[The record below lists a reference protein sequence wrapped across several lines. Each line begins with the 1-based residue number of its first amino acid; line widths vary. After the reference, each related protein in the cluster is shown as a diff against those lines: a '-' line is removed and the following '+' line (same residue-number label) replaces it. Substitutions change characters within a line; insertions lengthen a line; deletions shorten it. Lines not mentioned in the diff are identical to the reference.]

1 MSGVSDMEG
10 SSLQELK
17 SINTS
22 NKSVTINFK
31 DAIQNVREDQFNK
44 LALDLFYYQAKNNP
58 VYSKYLHWIGVR
70 PETILHTDK
79 IPYLP
84 IQFFKNHKVSSVNS
98 VFPDLYFESSSTGK
112 TGVSRHYI
120 FDSSIYKTSLIR
132 CFEFALGPIKDYTF
146 RFLLPSYLERGKS
159 SLVYMANHLLEISGR
174 GGFYLHDHEKLSS
187 DLKKDL
193 AQGKKVLLLGVSFAL
208 LDFATNFPMD
218 LHNVVVMET
227 GGMKGRG
234 PELTRMDLHAIL
246 KQNLNLDKVG
256 SEYGM
261 TELLSQAYALKD
273 GRFICPPQMKVAVHQ
288 TTDPFTKE
296 KYAKT
301 GQLNIMDLAN
311 IESCCFIGTSDLGR
325 MHEDGSFEVMGRFDN
340 SEVRGCNLMYE

>member
-1 MSGVSDMEG
+1 
-10 SSLQELK
+10 
-17 SINTS
+17 
-22 NKSVTINFK
+22 VTINFK
-31 DAIQNVREDQFNK
+31 DAILNVREDQFNQ

-70 PETILHTDK
+70 PETILQIDK

-84 IQFFKNHKVSSVNS
+84 IQFFKNHTVSSVNTYLP
-98 VFPDLYFESSSTGK
+98 VFYFESSSTEG
-112 TGVSRHYI
+112 TGVSKHYI
-120 FDSSIYKTSLIR
+120 FDPTIYKTSLIK
-132 CFEFALGPIKDYTF
+132 CFEFALGQIKDYTF

-159 SLVYMANHLLEISGR
+159 SLVYMANNLLEISGR
-174 GGFYLHDHEKLSS
+174 GGFYLHDHEKLAS
-187 DLKKDL
+187 DLSKDL
-193 AQGKKVLLLGVSFAL
+193 EQGKKVLLLGVSFAL
-208 LDFATNFPMD
+208 LDFAKNFPMD

-234 PELTRMDLHAIL
+234 PEIIRTELHALL
-246 KQNLNLDKVG
+246 KQNLNIEGVG

-296 KYAKT
+296 KYGKT
-301 GQLNIMDLAN
+301 GQLNIIDLAN

-325 MHEDGSFEVMGRFDN
+325 MYEDGSFEVMGRFDN
-340 SEVRGCNLMYE
+340 SVVRGCNLMYE